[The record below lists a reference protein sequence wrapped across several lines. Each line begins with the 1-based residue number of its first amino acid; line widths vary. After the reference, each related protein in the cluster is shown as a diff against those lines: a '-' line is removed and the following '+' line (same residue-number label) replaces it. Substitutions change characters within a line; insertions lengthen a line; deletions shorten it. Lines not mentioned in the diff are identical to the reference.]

1 MRMSTKRK
9 GQVEVVYAIACP
21 VLLQVE
27 MDLKPEVTTN
37 ACTES
42 HAETDLH
49 CGYVHT
55 LGVGC
60 WAYVAVGALPL

>member
-1 MRMSTKRK
+1 
-9 GQVEVVYAIACP
+9 
-21 VLLQVE
+21 

-55 LGVGC
+55 LGVGLTLRWGHC
-60 WAYVAVGALPL
+60 PCDFGLANTDFLFVNSDFEFLKLLGDFE